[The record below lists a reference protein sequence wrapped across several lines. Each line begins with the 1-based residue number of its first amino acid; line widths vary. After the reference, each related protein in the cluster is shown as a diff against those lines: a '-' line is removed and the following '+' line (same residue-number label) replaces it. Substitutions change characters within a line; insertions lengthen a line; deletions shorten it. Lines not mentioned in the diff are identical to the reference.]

1 MTRPPETEPQ
11 RLPSAASAED
21 GPSLALLKPRTRL
34 LLSGL
39 AVLLGLSTALIL
51 LWLGRGLPGW
61 PGEVFRMITGLLTT
75 PIFME
80 VSFLFLGLL
89 LVLAI
94 NHWRR
99 RRDGDE
105 CVEIDLQNR

>member
-1 MTRPPETEPQ
+1 MKSQFILKRFLQPASSAIPGYLFPVTR
-11 RLPSAASAED
+11 S
-21 GPSLALLKPRTRL
+21 RTRQL
-34 LLSGL
+34 LAGL
-39 AVLLGLSTALIL
+39 GIILGLSALLVL

-61 PGEVFRMITGLLTT
+61 PGELFRMITGLLTT

-89 LVLAI
+89 IVLAI

-105 CVEIDLQNR
+105 CVEIDLDHR